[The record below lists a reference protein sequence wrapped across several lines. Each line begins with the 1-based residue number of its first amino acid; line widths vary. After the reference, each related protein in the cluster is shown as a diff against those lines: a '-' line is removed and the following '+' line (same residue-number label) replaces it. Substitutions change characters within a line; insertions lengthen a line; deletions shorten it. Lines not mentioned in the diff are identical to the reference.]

1 MYDDTNCSINF
12 IAVFLCGY
20 LFVLFKQIVIYVIQT
35 SPYRHDLFAIEEN
48 LY

>member
-12 IAVFLCGY
+12 IAVFLWGICLY
-20 LFVLFKQIVIYVIQT
+20 LFKQIVIYVIQK